1 MLNNSL
7 QLSILNVHMET
18 KIFWADRRANGPT
31 EEGKICCSIICDL
44 VSNGFGP
51 EFFYFPYQKRF
62 LTSPVGFALT
72 SAALRKIKFIIP
84 NTTREKE
91 YVQIWTARL
100 WQSPNSTTTVPT
112 VQTQH
117 SLGYMNCPWILDRV
131 VLSLLLLP
139 MARNVWRQSEAAK
152 LSFPWASEHSGQCKH
167 HLQSL
172 QTGG

>member
-117 SLGYMNCPWILDRV
+117 SLGYMNCPWILDSGAFTPVAANGKKCVEAKWSSKV
-131 VLSLLLLP
+131 VFPLSL
-139 MARNVWRQSEAAK
+139 
-152 LSFPWASEHSGQCKH
+152 WAFRAV
-167 HLQSL
+167 
-172 QTGG
+172 